1 MRPLSFALPGYTQ
14 ITRISSKSSHSVSH
28 ELPDEP
34 FSVAKERS
42 WFAEDYTPFKTF
54 VVDDMLSTGPL
65 EVIGV
70 GTVHLPVKSLP
81 YEEGPRAQGTMHLEY
96 VLHAP
101 GCVCNMLG
109 NVRFK
114 NYKLSPISFS
124 DEEFCGHYSNALNDQ
139 PVAWLIRKRFMEIVL
154 SEPPLG
160 PKVGPSPFKPGVAY
174 MLRATWPV
182 AEQQK
187 FAALKSSQDT
197 SECQIEAMTLNLTEK
212 AWLRKHWVNEFRFLR
227 SYGLSIYYEEDREEG
242 GKILRKLMENDA
254 DVDYDN

>member
-1 MRPLSFALPGYTQ
+1 M
-14 ITRISSKSSHSVSH
+14 SSTSSHSASH

-34 FSVAKERS
+34 FRVAKERS

-81 YEEGPRAQGTMHLEY
+81 YDMRKDREHMEL
-96 VLHAP
+96 
-101 GCVCNMLG
+101 C
-109 NVRFK
+109 
-114 NYKLSPISFS
+114 ISNT
-124 DEEFCGHYSNALNDQ
+124 CYT
-139 PVAWLIRKRFMEIVL
+139 
-154 SEPPLG
+154 PL
-160 PKVGPSPFKPGVAY
+160 GVAY

-187 FAALKSSQDT
+187 FEALKSSQDA
-197 SECQIEAMTLNLTEK
+197 SESQIEAMTLNLTEK
-212 AWLRKHWVNEFRFLR
+212 AWLKKHWVNEFRVLR

-242 GKILRKLMENDA
+242 RKILQKLMENDA
-254 DVDYDN
+254 DDDYDK